1 MWTILQ
7 SEWQKLRRCQILLV
21 GIVALALCPVVQY
34 GSQLIV
40 EPAYRAA
47 AYSFAD
53 LFANVVW
60 GNTQLFLPISLVMTG
75 GWLIDRERSS
85 DTWKNLLTVPV
96 SLPRLLSAKLLV
108 TAGLALLFGLYS
120 VCVTLLTGCLVGL
133 PGLSAPLVLRGG
145 GQIVGAAMTTYV
157 VCMPLILVFGR
168 LRGAY
173 LGGSILAFFLGYSL
187 LFFKGGVLL
196 SAYPFSAALLLVG
209 FDMAQYNGATTQ
221 PNLLLSVAGLGSMI
235 LLTVLLLAVSG
246 RKPLDT
252 PKKKTAQR
260 SRSRGRRRR

>member
-1 MWTILQ
+1 MWMILQ
-7 SEWQKLRRCQILLV
+7 SEWQKLRRCQILLE

-53 LFANVVW
+53 LFANVTW
-60 GNTQLFLPISLVMTG
+60 GNTQLFLPISLVMIG
-75 GWLIDRERSS
+75 GWLIDRYRSS

-108 TAGLALLFGLYS
+108 TAMLALLFGLYS
-120 VCVTLLTGCLVGL
+120 VCVTLLVGALVGL
-133 PGLSAPLVLRGG
+133 PGLSAALVLRGG

-173 LGGSILAFFLGYSL
+173 LGGSILSFFLGYSM
-187 LFFKGGVLL
+187 LFFKSGVLL

-209 FDMAQYNGATTQ
+209 FDMAQYNGATTT
-221 PNLLLSVAGLGSMI
+221 PDLLLSVVGLGSMI
-235 LLTVLLLAVSG
+235 LLTVLLLAASG
-246 RKPLDT
+246 RKPLDA
-252 PKKKTAQR
+252 PQKKMAQR
-260 SRSRGRRRR
+260 GRSRGRRRR

>member
-120 VCVTLLTGCLVGL
+120 VCVTLLTACPGCL
-133 PGLSAPLVLRGG
+133 PRWCC
-145 GQIVGAAMTTYV
+145 AA
-157 VCMPLILVFGR
+157 
-168 LRGAY
+168 A
-173 LGGSILAFFLGYSL
+173 
-187 LFFKGGVLL
+187 
-196 SAYPFSAALLLVG
+196 
-209 FDMAQYNGATTQ
+209 D
-221 PNLLLSVAGLGSMI
+221 
-235 LLTVLLLAVSG
+235 
-246 RKPLDT
+246 
-252 PKKKTAQR
+252 R
-260 SRSRGRRRR
+260 SWGRR

>member
-1 MWTILQ
+1 
-7 SEWQKLRRCQILLV
+7 
-21 GIVALALCPVVQY
+21 
-34 GSQLIV
+34 
-40 EPAYRAA
+40 
-47 AYSFAD
+47 
-53 LFANVVW
+53 
-60 GNTQLFLPISLVMTG
+60 
-75 GWLIDRERSS
+75 
-85 DTWKNLLTVPV
+85 
-96 SLPRLLSAKLLV
+96 
-108 TAGLALLFGLYS
+108 
-120 VCVTLLTGCLVGL
+120 
-133 PGLSAPLVLRGG
+133 
-145 GQIVGAAMTTYV
+145 MTTYV

-173 LGGSILAFFLGYSL
+173 LGGSILAFFLGYSM

>member
-1 MWTILQ
+1 MWMILQ

-53 LFANVVW
+53 LFANVTW
-60 GNTQLFLPISLVMTG
+60 GNTQLFLPISLVMIG

-108 TAGLALLFGLYS
+108 TAVLALLFGLYS
-120 VCVTLLTGCLVGL
+120 VCVTLLAGALVGL
-133 PGLSAPLVLRGG
+133 PGLSAALVLRGG

-173 LGGSILAFFLGYSL
+173 LGGSILSFFLGYSM
-187 LFFKGGVLL
+187 LFFKSGVLL

-209 FDMAQYNGATTQ
+209 FDMAQYNGATTT
-221 PNLLLSVAGLGSMI
+221 PDLLLSVVGLGSMI
-235 LLTVLLLAVSG
+235 LLTVLLLAASG
-246 RKPLDT
+246 RKPLDA
-252 PKKKTAQR
+252 PQKKMAQR
-260 SRSRGRRRR
+260 GRSRGRRRR

>member
-1 MWTILQ
+1 MWMILQ

-40 EPAYRAA
+40 EPAYRVA

-53 LFANVVW
+53 LFANVTW
-60 GNTQLFLPISLVMTG
+60 GNTQLFLPISLVMIG

-108 TAGLALLFGLYS
+108 IAVLALLFGLYS
-120 VCVTLLTGCLVGL
+120 VCVTLLAGALVGL
-133 PGLSAPLVLRGG
+133 PGLSAALVLRGG

-173 LGGSILAFFLGYSL
+173 LGGSILSFFLGYSM
-187 LFFKGGVLL
+187 LFFKSGVLL

-209 FDMAQYNGATTQ
+209 FDMAQYNGATTT
-221 PNLLLSVAGLGSMI
+221 PDLLLSVVGLGSMI
-235 LLTVLLLAVSG
+235 LLTVLLLAASG
-246 RKPLDT
+246 RKPLDA
-252 PKKKTAQR
+252 PQKKMAQR
-260 SRSRGRRRR
+260 GRSRGRRRR

>member
-1 MWTILQ
+1 MWMILQ

-53 LFANVVW
+53 LFANVTW
-60 GNTQLFLPISLVMTG
+60 GNTQLFLPISLVMIG

-108 TAGLALLFGLYS
+108 IAVLALLFGLYS
-120 VCVTLLTGCLVGL
+120 VCVTLLAGALVGL
-133 PGLSAPLVLRGG
+133 PGLSAALVRRADRGG
-145 GQIVGAAMTTYV
+145 GDDH
-157 VCMPLILVFGR
+157 
-168 LRGAY
+168 LRGLYAADPGVRTAARGMSRRVDP
-173 LGGSILAFFLGYSL
+173 LL
-187 LFFKGGVLL
+187 LF
-196 SAYPFSAALLLVG
+196 
-209 FDMAQYNGATTQ
+209 
-221 PNLLLSVAGLGSMI
+221 GL
-235 LLTVLLLAVSG
+235 
-246 RKPLDT
+246 
-252 PKKKTAQR
+252 
-260 SRSRGRRRR
+260 